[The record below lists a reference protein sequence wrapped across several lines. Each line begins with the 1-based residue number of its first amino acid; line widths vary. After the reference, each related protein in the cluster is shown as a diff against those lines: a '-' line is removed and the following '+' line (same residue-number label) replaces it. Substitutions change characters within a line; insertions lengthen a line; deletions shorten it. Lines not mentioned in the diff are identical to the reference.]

1 MNRILLRTL
10 AVLVATCLISCGGG
24 GGGESSAPAAT
35 TAPVG
40 NKNMLFVTD
49 INNQVLAAVNT
60 LNPAANSNLAAKVF
74 NMPQRAGE
82 GLAYDGQKDWLYMSA
97 GIPSQAGNSIV
108 VFDHASALDGNIKP
122 SRTIVPA
129 MESYISLL
137 GLALDKE
144 RDILYANT
152 SRGDLFVFNN
162 ASKLNGTVTP
172 DRVLNVR
179 ALTFAIDFKRSILYV
194 ARGQAFIYAYS
205 NLDTLTVQTT
215 SADPR
220 EIIVNP
226 IGMVDT
232 MAIDSVRDRLY
243 FGVKDRGIA
252 VVENASAAGSAA
264 GTATVATSTRTPAM
278 TLAVSAPAYFQVSVR
293 LAFDPANDRLY
304 VGAGKKATLVNNA
317 STLTAT
323 TVPTSVVGL
332 SAPDSA
338 FIGAFAFPQ

>member
-1 MNRILLRTL
+1 MNRILPRTL
-10 AVLVATCLISCGGG
+10 AVLVVTCLISCGGG
-24 GGGESSAPAAT
+24 GGGSSVPAAT
-35 TAPVG
+35 TDPVG

-74 NMPQRAGE
+74 SMPQRAGQ
-82 GLAYDGQKDWLYMSA
+82 GLAYDRQKDLLYMSA
-97 GIPSQAGNSIV
+97 GIPSHAGNTIA
-108 VFDHASALDGNIKP
+108 VFEHASALDGNVTP

-129 MESYISLL
+129 MESFNSVL
-137 GLALDKE
+137 GLVLDKE

-152 SRGDLFVFNN
+152 FRGDLFVFNN

-172 DRVLNVR
+172 DRILNVR

-194 ARGQAFIYAYS
+194 TRSRWGAFIYAYS
-205 NLDTLTVQTT
+205 NLDTV
-215 SADPR
+215 ADPR
-220 EIIVNP
+220 EIMVNP
-226 IGMVDT
+226 IGIVDSL
-232 MAIDSVRDRLY
+232 AIDSARDRLY

-264 GTATVATSTRTPAM
+264 GTATVATSTRTPTM
-278 TLAVSAPAYFQVSVR
+278 TLPVSAPAYFEVSVR

-304 VGAGKKATLVNNA
+304 VGAGKNATLVNNA

-323 TVPTSVVGL
+323 SVPTSIVGL